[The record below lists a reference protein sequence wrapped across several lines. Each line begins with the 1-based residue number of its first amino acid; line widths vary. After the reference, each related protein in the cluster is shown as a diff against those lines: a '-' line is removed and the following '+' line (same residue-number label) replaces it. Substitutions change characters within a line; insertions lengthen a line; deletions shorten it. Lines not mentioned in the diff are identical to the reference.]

1 MLVLSRKQ
9 TECVVINDK
18 IVVTVLS
25 VRGNTVRLGV
35 EAPREI
41 PVLRSELDR
50 RQTVGLPPNCGHS
63 STPHRQWSRFLEMTL
78 TLAQLFRPGA
88 HSGIPSFTNHSN
100 VVPTRA
106 SPPR

>member
-1 MLVLSRKQ
+1 MLVLSGKQ
-9 TECVVINDK
+9 MECVVINDK

-50 RQTVGLPPNCGHS
+50 RQTVGLPPQSPVIHRLRTVPGH
-63 STPHRQWSRFLEMTL
+63 
-78 TLAQLFRPGA
+78 
-88 HSGIPSFTNHSN
+88 
-100 VVPTRA
+100 A
-106 SPPR
+106 SWK